1 MCTSGGKG
9 GEKFKGQPA
18 KGIENFLMR
27 SRIMKLLLREWS
39 LFTRSGAGSSGEG
52 VKSFVKPAKG
62 GGTTFWTRRE
72 GGEQKISDLIY
83 FFQITE
89 IQCFLEFLC
98 VLG

>member
-1 MCTSGGKG
+1 METSIFTGWKWRGTCTSGGKG
-9 GEKFKGQPA
+9 GEKFKGQTA

-62 GGTTFWTRRE
+62 GDNILDASRR
-72 GGEQKISDLIY
+72 GGAKNFRLDLFFSDH
-83 FFQITE
+83 
-89 IQCFLEFLC
+89 
-98 VLG
+98 

>member
-9 GEKFKGQPA
+9 GEKFKGQTA

-62 GGTTFWTRRE
+62 GGQHFGRVAK
-72 GGEQKISDLIY
+72 GGSEK
-83 FFQITE
+83 FQT
-89 IQCFLEFLC
+89 
-98 VLG
+98 